1 MGVGAQWALWRDRLH
16 WAGAVPDPP
25 LPQLKVFKS
34 KFGLPRLNN
43 YREAAPA
50 EFWTVFPVNK
60 DREGGPLLNA
70 DKLEGLALT
79 LGVTDPVMLEL
90 VCNDLRGGADIGCR
104 GRYRE
109 KSVSKNAPSA
119 YEYPEEVTDAVAGW
133 VHNEFALGPMTAAE
147 VPPGAKINGIMC
159 RPKPN
164 GSARVILNLSAPK
177 GRSVNDGIDLEEF
190 PATMAST
197 KKWLAVLEKA
207 GRGAVMSKLDWSD
220 AYKHIRV
227 RAEDVELQYFEW
239 LGMFFAELCLVFGA
253 VSSVGIYD
261 RAAKLVLD
269 LVLRM
274 AGTPRDMVCQ
284 YLDDVC
290 AAAPAGSQDLAKFE
304 NAYRRVAEEVGV
316 KLAPTDDPDKAFSAA
331 TCGVVLGV
339 EYDTVSWCWRIPEVK
354 KARLVGQLT
363 RVAGGENVLREE
375 IWSLTGRILHYAP
388 LIPCG
393 RFNLEY
399 ILAANAVEGGPRDVV
414 KIPVELKRQL
424 GFWRLLVLAT
434 DGMCKIPKVRGVMP
448 AWTVEIFTDA
458 AGGSTESAGRGSG
471 GVSGDWWYYV
481 PWPRK
486 INTGVKAADGKKLS
500 RKLSALEL
508 VGPLIAVA
516 AGADRCSGQPVRVWV
531 DNAGSVAIWKKG
543 YSMRCQLCN
552 TLVKA
557 AARVAAAIGCRLTV
571 EKIRR
576 CSAAGASMADAL
588 SKAQFGK
595 CREIGRMDGWHLSS
609 APAQIPHT
617 VLRWLANP
625 VKDDELGDRILQE
638 LSSSRSILGV
648 NWPPGC

>member
-1 MGVGAQWALWRDRLH
+1 
-16 WAGAVPDPP
+16 
-25 LPQLKVFKS
+25 VFKS
-34 KFGLPRLNN
+34 KFGLPKLDD
-43 YREAAPA
+43 YSTAAPA
-50 EFWTVFPVNK
+50 EFWESFPVNR
-60 DREGGPLLNA
+60 DRGGGSLLNA
-70 DKLEGLALT
+70 ARLEGLVLST
-79 LGVTDPVMLEL
+79 GVTDPAMLEL
-90 VCNDLRGGADIGCR
+90 VCKDLKEGADIGCR
-104 GRYRE
+104 GKYRE
-109 KSVSKNAPSA
+109 RSVSKNAPSA

-133 VHNEFALGPMTAAE
+133 VHEKFALGPLTAAE

-177 GRSVNDGIDLEEF
+177 GQSVNEGIDLEEF

-197 KKWLAVLEKA
+197 KKWLGVLERA

-227 RAEDVELQYFEW
+227 RPEDVELQYFEW
-239 LGMFFAELCLVFGA
+239 LGMYFAELCLVFGA

-269 LVLRM
+269 IVLRV

-290 AAAPAGSQDLAKFE
+290 AAAPAKSENLAKFE
-304 NAYRRVAEEVGV
+304 TAYRRVAAEVGV
-316 KLAPTDDPDKAFSAA
+316 RLAPSDDPDKAFSAA

-339 EYDTVSWCWRIPEVK
+339 EYDTVSWCWRIPETK
-354 KARLVGQLT
+354 KARLLVQIA
-363 RVAGGENVLREE
+363 RVSSGEGVLRGE

-399 ILAANAVEGGPRDVV
+399 ILAANAMEGGPKDVV
-414 KIPVELKRQL
+414 KIPVELQRQL
-424 GFWRLLVLAT
+424 KFWRLLVLAT
-434 DGMCKIPKVRGVMP
+434 DGLCRIPKVLGIMP
-448 AWTVEIFTDA
+448 AWTIEVFTDA
-458 AGGSTESAGRGSG
+458 AGGSTESTGRGSG

-516 AGADRCSGQPVRVWV
+516 AGADRCASQPVRVWV

-557 AARVAAAIGCRLTV
+557 TATVAAAIGCRLSV
-571 EKIRR
+571 VKIRR

-588 SKAQFGK
+588 SKAQFNK
-595 CREIGRMDGWHLSS
+595 CREIGRMDGWQLRR
-609 APAQIPHT
+609 APAQIPAA

-625 VKDDELGDRILQE
+625 VKDDDLGGRILRE
-638 LSSSRSILGV
+638 ISRIRPVLGI
-648 NWPPGC
+648 NWPPGCLV